1 MNTNDVISTL
11 YEFAAD
17 LPDSYTPDISDN
29 YKTQVVSAI
38 HTAIEL
44 IRTHALPIGHP
55 LAVE

>member
-29 YKTQVVSAI
+29 YKAQVVSAI
-38 HTAIEL
+38 LTAMEL
-44 IRTHALPIGHP
+44 IRTHALPIDHP

>member
-1 MNTNDVISTL
+1 MNTNDVIATL
-11 YEFAAD
+11 CEFAAD

-38 HTAIEL
+38 HTAVEL
-44 IRTHALPIGHP
+44 IRTHALPIGHV

>member
-1 MNTNDVISTL
+1 MNTNDVIATL

-17 LPDSYTPDISDN
+17 LPDSYTPDMSDS

>member
-1 MNTNDVISTL
+1 MTTNDVIATL

-17 LPDSYTPDISDN
+17 LADSYTPDMSDS

-38 HTAIEL
+38 YTAVEL
-44 IRTHALPIGHP
+44 LRTHALPIGHV